1 MKEKQLAIS
10 ELSAKDVETLI
21 SVGAIPRGTPENV
34 IRFFSRAC
42 AESRLSPFRKQ
53 VHLIKRGS
61 QDGDRYTLQTAIDGY
76 RTIADR
82 TGRYAGNDDYVFN
95 GTSSEWDM
103 VESGK
108 ERPDT
113 ATATVWKI
121 VGGVRC
127 PFSATVR
134 WKEYYPGERLGFM
147 WNKMPFLMLGKCAEA
162 LAIRKAFP
170 EETSGIY
177 TDEEM
182 ISSDVGPV
190 IERAKIPKISAGNG
204 VQTTTTPPNV
214 GWHGPPTDKKESDK
228 PDSPAE
234 TPSPKKKPLLKRKN
248 SLSRQNTLEKQML
261 ERLKLGNRTPED
273 LLKVAVAYEWCDADE
288 VWPLTEEKLELFLEP
303 ENFAVLMEEMDNLPA
318 SVMHL

>member
-182 ISSDVGPV
+182 ISSDAPV

-204 VQTTTTPPNV
+204 VQTPPIAQ
-214 GWHGPPTDKKESDK
+214 KESDK
-228 PDSPAE
+228 TDSPAE
-234 TPSPKKKPLLKRKN
+234 TPSPKKKPLLKRKS

-273 LLKVAVAYEWCDADE
+273 LLKVAVAYQWCSPDE
-288 VWPLTEEKLELFLEP
+288 TWPLPEDKLELFLEP